1 MFHPSQTNENWTM
14 TINQN
19 PGSRVRRRRR
29 MKTMMKMRMLRPW
42 WYVSIAFNCPL
53 RTGVMI
59 YLIIMDI
66 RISRLSW
73 ISHSMPV
80 ESVEIVSNP
89 KDEDD
94 ASEEKVETKKSKTEG
109 VVQTRSMSR
118 GSMSPKGTWKF
129 KKNLHNMRIFEYICL
144 CVCLSIR
151 SPL

>member
-1 MFHPSQTNENWTM
+1 
-14 TINQN
+14 
-19 PGSRVRRRRR
+19 
-29 MKTMMKMRMLRPW
+29 
-42 WYVSIAFNCPL
+42 
-53 RTGVMI
+53 MI

-118 GSMSPKGTWKF
+118 GSMSPKGT
-129 KKNLHNMRIFEYICL
+129 
-144 CVCLSIR
+144 
-151 SPL
+151 